1 MNSDTPSAAIGS
13 ATVQKVLKDGTIRL
27 VVDIEP
33 RFRDVLSNWLVPD
46 MPVAV
51 ARITQDAA
59 GREQQAAVSG
69 DGAYGEHARELRLSG
84 FFRSPD
90 VWAVVGTDDSY
101 QAWCR
106 SQPCARC
113 RRDGNDANPIVFAHA
128 RRIADG
134 AGTAIKP
141 KYSGIPLHDSE
152 HKEQH
157 QRGESAIGGKEWFD
171 KARIE
176 HVQAWAWEETKRQ
189 LGAASFRDV
198 HPRRLYEWAVARGV
212 ERYLPACYR
221 PEG

>member
-1 MNSDTPSAAIGS
+1 MTERSAALGT
-13 ATVQKVLKDGTIRL
+13 ATVQKVLKDGSIRL

-33 RFRDVLSNWLVPD
+33 RYRDVLASWLEPD

-51 ARITQDAA
+51 ARVTREAA
-59 GREQQAAVSG
+59 ASEMQQAATSET
-69 DGAYGEHARELRLSG
+69 GAYGPQARELRLSG

-90 VWAVVGTDDSY
+90 VWAAVGSDEKF

-106 SQPCARC
+106 QQPCAWC
-113 RRDGNDANPIVFAHA
+113 KGAGNESDPIVFAHV
-128 RRIADG
+128 RRVADG
-134 AGTAIKP
+134 AGTAVKP

-157 QRGESAIGGKEWFD
+157 NRGEGAFGGKEWFD

-176 HVQAWAWEETKRQ
+176 HVQTWAWEETKRQ

-198 HPRRLYEWAVARGV
+198 APQRLFEWARARGV
-212 ERYLPACYR
+212 DRYLPACYQT
-221 PEG
+221 GG